1 MQNFTNILTF
11 ALNTQFQIKC
21 NKTKKRRFCGVGAL
35 TYILTRSRPFRET
48 CKTYTALFSFFGS
61 LPTVSGNETST
72 RIICLALA
80 APSLY
85 RIIYQWLFKSWV
97 GQNVDATSW
106 WSVCWKWDNT
116 GLFDH
121 NCTWKSNEEE
131 KETAKKKNETKL
143 TKSTA
148 TSMILPTSCHA
159 QNAYEAYIN
168 ASWVLNDWIKGVSF

>member
-21 NKTKKRRFCGVGAL
+21 SKTKQRRFCGVGAL

-48 CKTYTALFSFFGS
+48 CKTYTAVFSFFGS

-131 KETAKKKNETKL
+131 KETAKKKKPNQTNKINGKI
-143 TKSTA
+143 T
-148 TSMILPTSCHA
+148 